1 MENAIIRGSAEDDF
15 DFVHLVSGMNHFDSS
30 QKVFLVPFFRLEK
43 VRVSLSMPSLV
54 PDRSSQALFSDVSCQ
69 WDSSFRIWQTCLAV
83 MEIRNKS
90 DFESKKRL
98 VEQTESHVIVGLFL
112 LCLGG

>member
-1 MENAIIRGSAEDDF
+1 MSGPSHTTRVRTENATIRGSAEDDF

-54 PDRSSQALFSDVSCQ
+54 PDRSSQALFVDVSCQ
-69 WDSSFRIWQTCLAV
+69 WDFIIPHMANLSG
-83 MEIRNKS
+83 RNG
-90 DFESKKRL
+90 D
-98 VEQTESHVIVGLFL
+98 T
-112 LCLGG
+112 